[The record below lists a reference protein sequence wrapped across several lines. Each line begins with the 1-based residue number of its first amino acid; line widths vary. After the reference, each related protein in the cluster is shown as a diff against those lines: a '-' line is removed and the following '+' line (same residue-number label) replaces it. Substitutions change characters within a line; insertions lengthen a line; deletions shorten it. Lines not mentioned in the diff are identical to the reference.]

1 MSQSQKKCNF
11 TQLIEKYEKNIPDI
25 NWTTMLSLR

>member
-11 TQLIEKYEKNIPDI
+11 TQLMEKYEKNNPDI

>member
-11 TQLIEKYEKNIPDI
+11 TQLMEKYEKNNPDI
-25 NWTTMLSLR
+25 IWTTMLSLR